1 MNRLEQTKKIKQAAL
16 DNGFTKAGVTS
27 VAPFDEAADRL
38 EAWVSS
44 GAHGVMSYMERNLE
58 KRRDVKNILPNAKSI
73 LSLALNYYFDES
85 QGGLIPVGRTLDPPV
100 ETGLRVRPTGEN
112 TSLKISRYAWGDDY
126 HEVISRMLEK
136 LLEQIKIIA
145 PEAEGRYYVDT
156 GPLLEKATAE
166 RAGIGWIGKHTN
178 VITREVGSWVFLAE
192 IILNLDLEP
201 DTPATDM
208 CGTCNLCIEACPTDA
223 ITAPYKLDATKCI
236 SYLTIELKP
245 QNEIAPALAANMEG
259 WLYGCDICQD
269 VCPWNRFEQQTPL
282 IAFAPREENLSLTK
296 EKIETM
302 EQDEFSKRFRKSP
315 VKRTKL
321 AGLKRN
327 VKAMNS

>member
-1 MNRLEQTKKIKQAAL
+1 MNRREITNKIKQAAL
-16 DNGFTKAGVTS
+16 DTGFSKAGVTS
-27 VAPFDEAADRL
+27 AAPFDEAADLL

-44 GAHGVMSYMERNLE
+44 GAHGVMSYIERNHE
-58 KRRDVKNILPNAKSI
+58 KRRDVKNILPDAKSI
-73 LSLALNYYFDES
+73 LSLALNYYYDLELKP
-85 QGGLIPVGRTLDPPV
+85 Q
-100 ETGLRVRPTGEN
+100 
-112 TSLKISRYAWGDDY
+112 LKISRYAWGDDY
-126 HEVISRMLEK
+126 HDVIGKMLEQ
-136 LLEQIKIIA
+136 LLGQIKIIV
-145 PEAEGRYYVDT
+145 PDTEGRYYVDT
-156 GPLLEKATAE
+156 GPLLEKAIAE

-178 VITREVGSWVFLAE
+178 LITREVGSWVFLAE

-201 DTPATDM
+201 DTPATDL

-223 ITAPYKLDATKCI
+223 ITAPYQLDATKCI

-245 QNEIAPALAANMEG
+245 QNKIAPELSSNMEG

-269 VCPWNRFEQQTPL
+269 ICPWNRFEKQTPL
-282 IAFAPREENLSLTK
+282 RAFAPREENLSLTK

-302 EQDEFSKRFRKSP
+302 EQEEFSRRFRKSP

-327 VKAMNS
+327 VKAISSGGGG

>member
-1 MNRLEQTKKIKQAAL
+1 MATIVLFIASSSLHNILNESARTYKKIKQAAL
-16 DNGFTKAGVTS
+16 DIGFTKAGVTS
-27 VAPFDEAADRL
+27 AAPFDEAADRL
-38 EAWVSS
+38 TAWVAS
-44 GAHGVMSYMERNLE
+44 GAHGVMSYMERNHE

-73 LSLALNYYFDES
+73 LSLALNYYHE
-85 QGGLIPVGRTLDPPV
+85 I
-100 ETGLRVRPTGEN
+100 ETPSNPHV
-112 TSLKISRYAWGDDY
+112 KISRYAWGDDY
-126 HEVISRMLEK
+126 HDVIGVMLEK

-145 PEAEGRYYVDT
+145 PETEGRYYIDT
-156 GPLLEKATAE
+156 GPLLEKAIAE

-178 VITREVGSWVFLAE
+178 VISREIGSWVFLSE
-192 IILNLDLEP
+192 IILNLDLET
-201 DTPATDM
+201 DTPATDL
-208 CGTCNLCIEACPTDA
+208 CGTCDLCIEACPTDA
-223 ITAPYKLDATKCI
+223 ITAPYQLDATKCI

-245 QNEIAPALAANMEG
+245 QNEIAPELAKKMEG

-282 IAFAPREENLSLTK
+282 SAFAPREENLSLTK

-302 EQDEFSKRFRKSP
+302 EQEEFSKRFRKSP

-327 VKAMNS
+327 VRAINS